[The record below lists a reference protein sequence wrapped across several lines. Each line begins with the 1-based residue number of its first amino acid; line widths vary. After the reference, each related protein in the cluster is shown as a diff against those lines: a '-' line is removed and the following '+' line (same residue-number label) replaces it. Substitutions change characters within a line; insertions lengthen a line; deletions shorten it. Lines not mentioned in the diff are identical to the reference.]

1 MGRASCYVYVI
12 LPSEGGIKLLGDL
25 QLGSGISSTLPNE
38 EEGACILGW
47 RVREHSGSS
56 GCMFI
61 LQYFMA
67 IIGPALVSDDSH
79 PLSQNKL
86 LQWSVIMLPLHTE
99 KISVGL
105 EYRVCSSVGWQ
116 TCGTCK
122 YHLYFMH
129 SPRLEYVTTTY
140 RRSILDIAFDT
151 QYTWWITFH
160 EFIASWVSP
169 RSGTGPHSNR
179 KG

>member
-1 MGRASCYVYVI
+1 MLSSLWRVVLSI
-12 LPSEGGIKLLGDL
+12 WDL
-25 QLGSGISSTLPNE
+25 QLGSGISSILPH
-38 EEGACILGW
+38 EEGGTYILGW
-47 RVREHSGSS
+47 GVREHSGSS
-56 GCMFI
+56 GCMFV

-122 YHLYFMH
+122 YHLYFMY

-140 RRSILDIAFDT
+140 RRS
-151 QYTWWITFH
+151 TWVCIWYPVYLVDKH
-160 EFIASWVSP
+160 SMNSLRVEPAHGL
-169 RSGTGPHSNR
+169 RTGPHSNR